1 MNSHEQQLPAF
12 NENIKQHQQLI
23 NAVIAG
29 VFISFALM
37 MTSKGLVTAAT
48 LTFLCAFVLGGYFK
62 AKEGLKETLQQKKLN
77 VELLMILAA
86 IGSAIIGYWFEGAI
100 LIFIFALSGALE
112 TYAMNKSNKELT
124 ALMSLQPEE
133 AWLVRG
139 AFEPIRV
146 QANTLQ
152 LKDHVLVKPG
162 ERIPIDGV
170 IVKGATSIDEATI
183 TGESMP
189 VNKEI
194 GEPVYAGTVNLNG
207 SITINVTKLSKDST
221 VQKIVDLVEDAQQQT
236 PPAQRFIER
245 FEGVYVKV
253 VLMAV
258 GVMLFLPHYLLG
270 WDWNTTIYRAIVLL
284 VVASPCALVASV
296 MPATLSAISNGA
308 RNGILVK
315 GGTYLERLAL
325 TKVVAVDKTGTL
337 TEGTPKVTDFIVKD
351 ENEAHNIL
359 QIVASIEAQSTH
371 PLAQAIVQY
380 ADNQHITRV
389 NNLDIQNHA
398 GNGLSAVVKGV
409 HYKIGKPAYIGLDAT
424 NAFQNGFK
432 STLAQQGKTV
442 IFISRDDEVI
452 GLAAMKDTIRPEAKQ
467 AVAALRKQNI
477 YVVMLTGDNEETA
490 KAIAEEAGV
499 SEYIAECMP
508 ETKVQHIERFK
519 HQYGH
524 VAMIGDGINDAPALA
539 TATVGV
545 AMGEGT
551 DVALETADVVL
562 MKNDLTKLSSGV
574 ALSQKMLRI
583 VKQNMFFS
591 ITVILMLIFSNFTQ
605 AINLPLGVIGHE
617 GSTILVI
624 LNGLRLLKSI

>member
-1 MNSHEQQLPAF
+1 MTNFEQSLPF
-12 NENIKQHQQLI
+12 NERITQHQQLI
-23 NAVIAG
+23 NAIISG
-29 VFISFALM
+29 VFIIFALM
-37 MTSKGLVTAAT
+37 MTSKGLDTAAT

-62 AKEGLKETLQQKKLN
+62 AKEGLEETLQQKKLN

-86 IGSAIIGYWFEGAI
+86 IGSALIGFWLEGAI

-139 AFEPIRV
+139 GFEPLRV

-170 IVKGATSIDEATI
+170 ILKGETSIDEATI

-189 VNKEI
+189 VNKKM
-194 GEPVYAGTVNLNG
+194 GESVFAGTVNLNG

-221 VQKIVDLVEDAQQQT
+221 VQKIIELVEDAQQQS
-236 PPAQRFIER
+236 PPAQRFIEK

-253 VLMAV
+253 VLIAV
-258 GVMLFLPHYLLG
+258 ALMLFLPHYLLG

-308 RNGILVK
+308 RNGVLVK

-337 TEGTPKVTDFIVKD
+337 TEGTPKVTDFVVKD
-351 ENEAHNIL
+351 EREAQSIL

-380 ADNQHITRV
+380 ADDQHITRI

-398 GNGLSAVVKGV
+398 GNGLSAVVNGV
-409 HYKIGKPAYIGLDAT
+409 HYKIGKPAYIGLEAT
-424 NAFQNGFK
+424 NAFQNGLK

-467 AVAALRKQNI
+467 AITALRKQNI

-519 HQYGH
+519 QQYGH

-539 TATVGV
+539 SATVGI

-591 ITVILMLIFSNFTQ
+591 IIVILMLIFSNFTQ
-605 AINLPLGVIGHE
+605 TINLPLGVIGHE